1 MCVCVCVCVHAGSSL
16 TVDTPDKRGNS
27 PITIDNTECEA
38 ESSLYSTII
47 KILCA
52 CKYIILYV
60 CIAHYI
66 HNVAKV
72 VVEEEKKGRKPEPT
86 HTPIKYKVNR
96 TLGFP
101 AELSFIS
108 NH

>member
-1 MCVCVCVCVHAGSSL
+1 MCVCVCVHAGSSL

-38 ESSLYSTII
+38 ESSLSNLYSTYI
-47 KILCA
+47 KILCT
-52 CKYIILYV
+52 CKYMYMYV

-72 VVEEEKKGRKPEPT
+72 VVEEEKKERKPGPT
-86 HTPIKYKVNR
+86 HSTK
-96 TLGFP
+96 
-101 AELSFIS
+101 
-108 NH
+108 